1 MSQNRLYVIPPITAS
16 ILSLSNAGRIN
27 SPVIPVTLGVD
38 AKGIEQTLDFAC
50 GRNTFIAGN
59 KESDRNS
66 MLEHIVGSVTQ
77 NKIASDV
84 KMILVSLGNSRLREF
99 SNNPHVL
106 LPTIESE
113 DTALKVLD
121 YLYDENVRR
130 YELIAKKTDEWIL
143 GYNKKVGPKK
153 RVPFL
158 ICIIDDVAGL
168 INHKRTEFKRKI
180 YQLSGFS
187 WRTGVMLVFA
197 TSDVSSESISEQFI
211 SSFTRRISF
220 RLQDANQ
227 SRLFLESEGA
237 ETLGKD
243 DLFLFEGYKGGK
255 TMKIKSSFMQG
266 GEKQ

>member
-1 MSQNRLYVIPPITAS
+1 MSQNRLYVIPPINAS
-16 ILSLSNAGRIN
+16 MLSLSNSGRIN

-50 GRNTFIAGN
+50 GRNTLIAGN

-66 MLEHIVGSVTQ
+66 MLEHIVVSVTQ
-77 NKIASDV
+77 NKISSDV
-84 KMILVSLGNSRLREF
+84 KIILVSLGNSRLREF

-130 YELIAKKTDEWIL
+130 YELFAKKPEGWIL
-143 GYNKKVGPKK
+143 GYNKKVGLKK
-153 RVPFL
+153 RIPFL
-158 ICIIDDVAGL
+158 ICIIDDIAGL
-168 INHKRTEFKRKI
+168 INHKRTEFKRKVH
-180 YQLSGFS
+180 QLSGFS

-197 TSDVSSESISEQFI
+197 TSDVSSGSISELFL

-227 SRLFLESEGA
+227 SRVILGSEGA
-237 ETLGKD
+237 EKLGKD
-243 DLFLFEGYKGGK
+243 ELVLFENHKGGRIF
-255 TMKIKSSFMQG
+255 KIKTSFLDG
-266 GEKQ
+266 GKQ